1 MLPSLSQLNLMTYSF
16 SIAYAYLIYD
26 CVSMRDRWKRCI
38 SHCLHVGCMNE
49 IVFNQYIQMN
59 TFTFTCYCIHLAFM
73 INFFNVKN
81 IREQPV

>member
-1 MLPSLSQLNLMTYSF
+1 MLPSLSQLNLMTHSF
-16 SIAYAYLIYD
+16 SIANAYLIYD
-26 CVSMRDRWKRCI
+26 CVSMSDHWKRCI

-59 TFTFTCYCIHLAFM
+59 TFTYYCIHLAFM